1 MIGIAGLRAALG
13 WINQR
18 GLAAIGEHNKELTMM
33 LLEGLANINGVKIYG
48 TPNAGNSLAI
58 VSFTIKGKKVS
69 EVGFRLDDEFEIMAR
84 VGLHCAPAAHR
95 TIGSFPEGTVRFSP
109 GIFTTTENVKQTL
122 KAVQKVTRS

>member
-1 MIGIAGLRAALG
+1 
-13 WINQR
+13 
-18 GLAAIGEHNKELTMM
+18 
-33 LLEGLANINGVKIYG
+33 
-48 TPNAGNSLAI
+48 
-58 VSFTIKGKKVS
+58 VS